1 MKEKRRITFTGKN
14 LNDIFKLEPVY
25 KIMKVA
31 GVPKVF
37 LRSEMLLML
46 SSSVVACPG
55 DQLVEYDNG
64 LWEIEHV
71 KH

>member
-25 KIMKVA
+25 KIMKVS

-37 LRSEMLLML
+37 LRSGMLLIL
-46 SSSVVACPG
+46 SPSVVACPG

-64 LWEIEHV
+64 LWEIE
-71 KH
+71 KK

>member
-25 KIMKVA
+25 KIMKVS

-46 SSSVVACPG
+46 SPSVVACPG

-64 LWEIEHV
+64 LWEIE
-71 KH
+71 KK

>member
-14 LNDIFKLEPVY
+14 LNDIFKLPCVQCIRKKEGKPLVVLAHSY
-25 KIMKVA
+25 LQTFRAVA
-31 GVPKVF
+31 HI
-37 LRSEMLLML
+37 
-46 SSSVVACPG
+46 G
-55 DQLVEYDNG
+55 DTLVEYDNG

>member
-31 GVPKVF
+31 GVLKVF

-46 SSSVVACPG
+46 SPSVVAIPG
-55 DQLVEYDNG
+55 DTLVEYDNG